1 MDQLKFVQTAPP
13 GFVVASDN
21 NLLLEPTLED
31 DEGLLRI
38 EIAVTCCTA
47 FEEVSTASKRA
58 AFVDLREE
66 LTSARGFRPRT
77 RSHKNSHSPESIRL
91 WRRKRAGCGN

>member
-13 GFVVASDN
+13 GFVVASDD
-21 NLLLEPTLED
+21 NLLLGLALED
-31 DEGLLRI
+31 AEGLLRI

-47 FEEVSTASKRA
+47 LEVSTASKRA

-91 WRRKRAGCGN
+91 WRRKWAGCGN